1 VKGREEKD
9 LVNKIMAQIKA
20 KERDYLLGTKRIY
33 MNKEIEDKLNKELY
47 NFFKV
52 KNEMAAKIQKMFRK
66 HKMRKTLSRLAR
78 KRKLLKKMFAKT
90 IIRELAMRYFH
101 KCSEK
106 IRQK

>member
-1 VKGREEKD
+1 
-9 LVNKIMAQIKA
+9 
-20 KERDYLLGTKRIY
+20 
-33 MNKEIEDKLNKELY
+33 
-47 NFFKV
+47 
-52 KNEMAAKIQKMFRK
+52 MAAKIQKMFRK